1 MNSKNSRNLS
11 LEVGKSVFFGH
22 YHQEWPKGSHPQP
35 IEWIV
40 ISIKKGSALLLSKHI
55 LERIPFD
62 RAVSGEMWI
71 GCTMRKWLND
81 TFLHE
86 AFTAEEMHCIQI
98 SKNTM
103 DESDLYDDA
112 VPYKCTTYDK
122 VFALSQEEIC
132 KMSER
137 YLSAESTEYA
147 RNRGDAGDYGS
158 NWWWLRTTLSDRKNC
173 VIVQEGGKVNGR
185 GDLVTAGYVGVRPA
199 LWLDISKYNCRG
211 C

>member
-1 MNSKNSRNLS
+1 MMNSKNNRNLS
-11 LEVGKSVFFGH
+11 LEVSKCVFFGH
-22 YHQEWPKGSHPQP
+22 YHQEWPNESHPQP

-40 ISIKKGSALLLSKHI
+40 INIHKGSALLLSKHI
-55 LERIPFD
+55 LERMPFD
-62 RAVSGEMWI
+62 HVVSSEMWI
-71 GCTMRKWLND
+71 GCTLRKWLNE

-86 AFTAEEMHCIQI
+86 AFTDEEMHCIQI

-103 DESDLYDDA
+103 DEVNLYDKKFS
-112 VPYKCTTYDK
+112 YKCTTYDK
-122 VFALSQEEIC
+122 VFVLSQEEIC

-147 RNRGDAGDYGS
+147 RNRGEI
-158 NWWWLRTTLSDRKNC
+158 NK
-173 VIVQEGGKVNGR
+173 I

-199 LWLDISKYNCRG
+199 LWLDIPQYNCRG